1 VYLYEESGRSC
12 QGRLAAHRGT
22 DAPPEKPK
30 GTGMTACANAFIENN
45 SALFL
50 ECYLKRQGLGAI
62 MRQIIYC
69 VLLIAIWLC
78 STASAICV
86 LNFGGLGLVLIAGAC
101 FASFV
106 SSVAL
111 AEEFVEWRRHTEASP
126 VKRQLLPRLLKGSS
140 FGRWTI
146 FSSG

>member
-1 VYLYEESGRSC
+1 MLSEEAG
-12 QGRLAAHRGT
+12 
-22 DAPPEKPK
+22 DW
-30 GTGMTACANAFIENN
+30 
-45 SALFL
+45 
-50 ECYLKRQGLGAI
+50 GAI

-78 STASAICV
+78 STASVICV

-126 VKRQLLPRLLKGSS
+126 VKRQLLPPAS
-140 FGRWTI
+140 
-146 FSSG
+146 